1 MVFNHSIMR
10 AVMFDGELKFV
21 RDYPVPEVPPRW
33 ARIRVQKAG
42 ICKTDME
49 LMKGYEDFKGI
60 LGHEFIGK
68 VDQCDDDLNWM
79 DKRVTGEINVACGQ
93 CDWGA
98 RDLGRHC
105 PNRMVLGILNHDGCM
120 ADYCVLPIVN
130 LVELPSALPDDRAI
144 LIEPLSAAC
153 EILEQLEL
161 NGSERAVVLGDGRLG
176 TLCAW
181 ALATIVSDV
190 TIVGRHAK
198 KLELAKWRELKTAIG
213 SDNVAHG
220 ADIIVEATGSDSG
233 INEAMSIC
241 RPRGTIVLKSTIAF
255 QSGLNLAPIVVNELT
270 VIGSRCGRFK
280 DGLRMLQ
287 SYPDM
292 PIERLITARYP
303 VEQSAEAFKR
313 ATQPDALKVL
323 LEISE

>member
-1 MVFNHSIMR
+1 MR
-10 AVMFDGELKFV
+10 AVVFDGELRFV
-21 RDYPVPEVPPRW
+21 RDYPVPEVPPGW

-49 LMKGYEDFKGI
+49 LMKGYKDFKGI

-68 VDQCDDDLNWM
+68 VDRCSDPNWM
-79 DKRVTGEINVACGQ
+79 GKRVTGEINAACGQ
-93 CDWGA
+93 CEWCA
-98 RDLGRHC
+98 RGLGRHC
-105 PNRMVLGILNHDGCM
+105 PNRTVLGILNHDGCM

-130 LVELPSALPDDRAI
+130 LIELPSALPDDRAI

-161 NGSERAVVLGDGRLG
+161 NGSERVVVLGDGRLG

-181 ALATIVSDV
+181 ALSTIVSDV
-190 TIVGRHAK
+190 TIVGHHAE
-198 KLELAKWRELKTAIG
+198 KLELAKWRNLKTAIG
-213 SDNVAHG
+213 SDDIAPG
-220 ADIIVEATGSDSG
+220 ADVIVEATGSGNG

-241 RPRGTIVLKSTIAF
+241 RPRGAIVLKSTIAS
-255 QSGLNLAPIVVNELT
+255 QGELNLAPIVVNELT
-270 VIGSRCGRFK
+270 VVGSRCGQFK
-280 DGLRMLQ
+280 DGLQMLE

-292 PIERLITARYP
+292 PVERLITARYP
-303 VEQSAEAFKR
+303 VEQAAEAFDR

-323 LEISE
+323 LEIS